1 MLFEQRESRTNATVS
16 SASSVMGEHDPA
28 LATASMGAALHLL
41 QRDLVLLSL
50 ETEEQPVGCPQHG
63 QQRRMPMRG

>member
-1 MLFEQRESRTNATVS
+1 MLVEQRESRTNATVS
-16 SASSVMGEHDPA
+16 SASSVMVEHDPA
-28 LATASMGAALHLL
+28 LATARMGAALHLL